1 MAATKPE
8 KVLEL
13 RHLTKRY
20 GKTIAVDDLS
30 LTVCRGEVWGLL
42 GPNGAGKTTTIRAI
56 LGLVRPDAGEVVVMG
71 HPVGRGAQRIMRH
84 IGATVEGPTAYSY
97 LSGRD
102 NLRLCAKLTRNGAEQ
117 NIERVLELVGLIE
130 KANVKVSDYSLGMK
144 QRLSL
149 AQALVGDPS
158 LLILDEPVNGLDPRG
173 IREIRRLIV
182 RLAREK
188 QITILL
194 SSHLLHEVEQTC
206 DHVAI
211 IDKGKLVLSGPV
223 PELLSQ
229 TTGDLEDLFIELT
242 GGEDGSIN

>member
-1 MAATKPE
+1 MAATESE

-20 GKTIAVDDLS
+20 GQTIAVDDLN
-30 LTVCRGEVWGLL
+30 LTIHRGEVWGLL

-56 LGLVRPDAGEVVVMG
+56 LGLIRPDAGEVVVMG
-71 HPVGRGAQRIMRH
+71 HSVGRGPQRIMRH
-84 IGATVEGPTAYSY
+84 IGAIVEGPASYGY

-102 NLRLCAKLTRNGAEQ
+102 NLRLCAKLASNGAEQ

-144 QRLSL
+144 QRLSM

-173 IREIRRLIV
+173 IREIRRLIM
-182 RLAREK
+182 RLTMEK
-188 QITILL
+188 QVTILL

-211 IDKGKLVLSGPV
+211 IDNGKLVLSGPV

-229 TTGDLEDLFIELT
+229 TTGDLEELFIELT